1 MSISV
6 EKFLK
11 KVRVFDVSNK
21 ESKDSVNSEFE
32 DYLNFLDINI
42 AELEEVM
49 SKIYICTIT
58 HVYWY
63 EILQDGVIK
72 YLIPLPHPE
81 YKKTST
87 DLSIIASFALELAI
101 NDYNYMNEIKILC
114 KDNILGF

>member
-42 AELEEVM
+42 AELEINSSFIV
-49 SKIYICTIT
+49 S
-58 HVYWY
+58 
-63 EILQDGVIK
+63 
-72 YLIPLPHPE
+72 
-81 YKKTST
+81 ST
-87 DLSIIASFALELAI
+87 Q
-101 NDYNYMNEIKILC
+101 
-114 KDNILGF
+114 